1 MVTQRSSKHLIRAYD
16 SCIWYM
22 AYFAIW
28 TLKQKANS
36 SLFNKF
42 FCEFS
47 IFRFLYSIADKNADV
62 DVLKDEVGNFTH
74 VDNNVLYTTSPPNA

>member
-28 TLKQKANS
+28 TLEQKANS
-36 SLFNKF
+36 SLFNKL
-42 FCEFS
+42 
-47 IFRFLYSIADKNADV
+47 FLLSSQSSVSFILLPIKT
-62 DVLKDEVGNFTH
+62 L
-74 VDNNVLYTTSPPNA
+74 TSTY